1 MPVQSSR
8 HVDSIGVV
16 IVLAFMGGCLALLG
30 AVAEAGFAD
39 GVGDA
44 VARTWPYVLTAL
56 VLWAI
61 AAAAELGAHLA
72 VTRGT
77 LSIWLVLRRAAAA
90 SAVALVAL
98 GAAVGVLQVAGVTHG
113 FLGVVAVFA
122 TWARLSARP
131 VGRLLHPTGNSR

>member
-30 AVAEAGFAD
+30 AVADAGFAD
-39 GVGDA
+39 GAA
-44 VARTWPYVLTAL
+44 VARTWPDVLTAL

-72 VTRGT
+72 ISRGT
-77 LSIWLVLRRAAAA
+77 LSIWLLLGRALAA
-90 SAVALVAL
+90 STVALVAL
-98 GAAVGVLQVAGVTHG
+98 GAAVGVLQVAGVTDG

-131 VGRLLHPTGNSR
+131 VGRLLHPTGNGR

>member
-30 AVAEAGFAD
+30 AVAETGFAD

-44 VARTWPYVLTAL
+44 VARAWPYVLTAL

-77 LSIWLVLRRAAAA
+77 LSIWLVLGRAAAA

-98 GAAVGVLQVAGVTHG
+98 GAAVGVLQVASVTDG

-131 VGRLLHPTGNSR
+131 VGRLLHPTGNGR

>member
-30 AVAEAGFAD
+30 AVAETGFAD

-77 LSIWLVLRRAAAA
+77 LSIWLVLGRAAAA

-131 VGRLLHPTGNSR
+131 VGRLLHPTGNGR

>member
-44 VARTWPYVLTAL
+44 AARLWPYVLTTL

-77 LSIWLVLRRAAAA
+77 LSIWLLLGRAVAA
-90 SAVALVAL
+90 SAVALMAL
-98 GAAVGVLQVAGVTHG
+98 GAAVGVLQLAGVTDG
-113 FLGVVAVFA
+113 FLGVVAVLA
-122 TWARLSARP
+122 AWARLSAGP
-131 VGRLLHPTGNSR
+131 VGRLLHPTANR

>member
-1 MPVQSSR
+1 MPVQPSR
-8 HVDSIGVV
+8 HVNSVGVV

-30 AVAEAGFAD
+30 AVADAGFAD

-72 VTRGT
+72 VSRGT
-77 LSIWLVLRRAAAA
+77 LSIWLVLGRAVAAA
-90 SAVALVAL
+90 AVALVAL
-98 GAAVGVLQVAGVTHG
+98 GAAVGLLQVAGVTDG
-113 FLGVVAVFA
+113 FIGVVAVLA
-122 TWARLSARP
+122 AWARLSARP
-131 VGRLLHPTGNSR
+131 VGRLLHPTGNGR

>member
-8 HVDSIGVV
+8 HVNSIGVV

-77 LSIWLVLRRAAAA
+77 LSIWLVLGRAAAA

-98 GAAVGVLQVAGVTHG
+98 GAAVGVLQVAGVTNG

-131 VGRLLHPTGNSR
+131 VGRLLHPTGNGR

>member
-44 VARTWPYVLTAL
+44 VGRTWPYVLTAL

-77 LSIWLVLRRAAAA
+77 LSIWLLLGRALAA

-131 VGRLLHPTGNSR
+131 VGRLLHPTGE

>member
-77 LSIWLVLRRAAAA
+77 LSIWLVLGRAAAA

-98 GAAVGVLQVAGVTHG
+98 GAAVGVLQVAGVTDG

-131 VGRLLHPTGNSR
+131 VGRLLHPTGNGR

>member
-30 AVAEAGFAD
+30 AVAETGFAD

-77 LSIWLVLRRAAAA
+77 LSIWLVLGRAAAA

-98 GAAVGVLQVAGVTHG
+98 GAAVGVLQVAGVTDG

-131 VGRLLHPTGNSR
+131 VGRLLHPTGNGR

>member
-1 MPVQSSR
+1 M
-8 HVDSIGVV
+8 
-16 IVLAFMGGCLALLG
+16 IVHAFMGGGLALLG
-30 AVAEAGFAD
+30 AVAETGFAD

-44 VARTWPYVLTAL
+44 VARAWPYVLTAL

-61 AAAAELGAHLA
+61 
-72 VTRGT
+72 
-77 LSIWLVLRRAAAA
+77 AAAA

-98 GAAVGVLQVAGVTHG
+98 GAAVGVLQVAGVTDG

-131 VGRLLHPTGNSR
+131 VGRLLHPTANGR